1 MYQNKKKNTVFQHML
16 PLPGF
21 LLLSQNIAEHIE
33 IANASDAVTIPV
45 INVLMPILWI
55 YLILVISTQ
64 YLCINSVF
72 ILTTECTSLTVT
84 LVVTLRKF
92 VSLVFSIFYFN
103 NPFTVYH
110 WFGTL
115 LVFFGTLIYTEV
127 ISSLV
132 HLSGTVLKIR
142 RKQFNENNNQTV
154 SN

>member
-1 MYQNKKKNTVFQHML
+1 ML

-142 RKQFNENNNQTV
+142 RKQFNENIAV
-154 SN
+154 SMSQ

>member
-1 MYQNKKKNTVFQHML
+1 ML

-21 LLLSQNIAEHIE
+21 LLLSQNIAEHID
-33 IANASDAVTIPV
+33 IANASDTVTIPL
-45 INVLMPILWI
+45 IDVLVPILWI

-72 ILTTECTSLTVT
+72 ILTSECTSLTVT

-115 LVFFGTLIYTEV
+115 LVFIGTLIYTEV
-127 ISSLV
+127 ISSLIQFV
-132 HLSGTVLKIR
+132 VTVLKVQ
-142 RKQFNENNNQTV
+142 RKQFKKNINQTV